1 MTPDCAITVQ
11 SAGVC
16 ARQETCC
23 RIPDAVPPHSVAV
36 PASVAADVLR
46 LLVLG
51 LDALVRKD
59 GGRVA
64 PRAHALLLE
73 LHRAAQAYEEGPP
86 VPSPELTEP
95 ATATVEV
102 SVADAAGVI
111 GASRE
116 YTRRLCRAG
125 VLPARRIGREWLVT
139 IERQHLDQGE

>member
-1 MTPDCAITVQ
+1 M
-11 SAGVC
+11 SAGQDGHKE
-16 ARQETCC
+16 AASDETSDGL
-23 RIPDAVPPHSVAV
+23 PGSVAV

-59 GGRVA
+59 GGEVS
-64 PRAHALLLE
+64 PRARALLLD

-86 VPSPELTEP
+86 VPSPEP
-95 ATATVEV
+95 SRSPPGTVEV

-125 VLPARRIGREWLVT
+125 MLPARRIGREWLVS
-139 IERQHLDQGE
+139 IERQHLEQDE